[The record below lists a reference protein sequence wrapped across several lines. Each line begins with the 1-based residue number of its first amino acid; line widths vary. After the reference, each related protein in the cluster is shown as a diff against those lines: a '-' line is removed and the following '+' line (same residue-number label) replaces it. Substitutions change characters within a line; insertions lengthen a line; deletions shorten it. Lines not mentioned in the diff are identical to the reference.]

1 LGFAGK
7 LMSRRL
13 LHLISSFSLR
23 TKVAVIIVI
32 PIMLAFFALSI
43 IHYVS
48 ARGMVERQV
57 ELTAVQLG
65 EVLLGSLRHGML
77 ANDPTMLQSSL
88 HDLGGEH
95 SLSRVWI
102 LDLEG
107 RVKVSSNPQEEG
119 SVLQTAGLAC
129 AGCHQYSPEVRPRVL
144 RMPAGEAVL
153 RVSTPIINEQAC
165 QGCHAPTDKVLG
177 DMLIDVSVLDIER
190 NLLFDLRRNLV
201 LSTLFSIL
209 IGSAV
214 YFLINRMIVRRIEGI
229 HGTLAGYSEGDF
241 SARVTEDDR
250 QSDEIAMLGKTFNQM
265 ADQLQQREVQ
275 LMENTRVREN
285 AIVEERDRIARE
297 LHDGIAQFLGY
308 VSTKSQAARIFLE
321 KGLRDKV
328 DEYLRSIE
336 DEARKQSIDVRA
348 SILGLKMF
356 SSPRRGLANDVR
368 DCIDQSNRFMDLEVV
383 PQIDQSLEE
392 LSLAAETELQLLRI
406 LQEAVSNV
414 RKHSQARKAWVRLAL
429 DEGSWLEMS
438 VHDDGIGFEP
448 QEIGQKEQPQFGI
461 ATMRERSE
469 AIGASFE
476 ITSGHDQGTTVSVR
490 LKLPGQKP

>member
-1 LGFAGK
+1 MF
-7 LMSRRL
+7 RRL
-13 LHLISSFSLR
+13 PQKISSFSLR

-32 PIMLAFFALSI
+32 PIMVAFFALSI
-43 IHYVS
+43 MHYVS
-48 ARGMVERQV
+48 ARSMVEQQV

-77 ANDPTMLQSSL
+77 ANDPTMLHSSL
-88 HDLGGEH
+88 HDLAGEH
-95 SLSRVWI
+95 SISRVWI
-102 LDLEG
+102 VDLEG
-107 RVKVSSNPQEEG
+107 QVKVSSNPEEEG

-129 AGCHQYSPEVRPRVL
+129 KGCHQYSPKIRPRVL
-144 RMPAGEAVL
+144 RMPAGEAAM
-153 RVSTPIINEQAC
+153 RVSTPILNEPACQAC
-165 QGCHAPTDKVLG
+165 HAAADKHLG
-177 DMLIDVSVLDIER
+177 DLLIDVSLLDIEQHLLSDLMR
-190 NLLFDLRRNLV
+190 NLL

-214 YFLINRMIVRRIEGI
+214 YLLINRMIVRRIEGI
-229 HGTLAGYSEGDF
+229 HGVLAGYSEGDF
-241 SARVTEDDR
+241 SARAPQDDQ

-265 ADQLQQREVQ
+265 ADQLQQREAQ
-275 LMENTRVREN
+275 LMENARVREN
-285 AIVEERDRIARE
+285 AIVGERDRIARE

-356 SSPRRGLANDVR
+356 SSPGRGLANDVR
-368 DCIDQSNRFMDLEVV
+368 DCIEQSNRFMDLEVD
-383 PQIDQSLEE
+383 PQIDQTLEE

-406 LQEAVSNV
+406 LQEAVSNI
-414 RKHSQARKAWVRLAL
+414 RKHSEARKAWVRLTL
-429 DEGSWLEMS
+429 DHDSWLEMS

-448 QEIGQKEQPQFGI
+448 QEIGQKGQPQFGI
-461 ATMRERSE
+461 STMRERSE

-476 ITSGHDQGTTVSVR
+476 ITSAHNQGTTVSVR
-490 LKLPGQKP
+490 LKLPEKKP